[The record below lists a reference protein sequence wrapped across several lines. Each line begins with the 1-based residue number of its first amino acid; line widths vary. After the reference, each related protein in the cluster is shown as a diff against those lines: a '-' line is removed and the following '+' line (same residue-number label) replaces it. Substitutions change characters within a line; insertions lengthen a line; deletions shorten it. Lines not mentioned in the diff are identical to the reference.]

1 MPSLNG
7 HLVTV
12 QGLRMTMPTSCC
24 RCGAPSTRQLKTSTA
39 VRGFGSNKTRSI
51 EVPYCTAC
59 AARAKKIQSAR
70 TLLYLQAIGV
80 ALAASGFGFL
90 AAFLPRVVLVGVP
103 VALASLA
110 AVVLR
115 QRVGDGVDDPWGA
128 FLSKGTNKDST
139 FFCTHTEWA
148 QQFAQANGVSAIA
161 GTYRDSVRPW
171 IGALVVALG
180 AAAFV
185 AFAVRPEV
193 YIDNGGAQPAQI
205 WIDGKPSIVA
215 QSTLNKGQTRATI
228 EVPIGTH
235 VFGWSPV
242 GAKAPVGQTK
252 PRKVEWMGDHLYN
265 PNSTAC
271 YWLDV
276 SVYGSA
282 SSKGMQQGPQPVD
295 EFYTFSS
302 INNWFKDNPTS
313 ISTKSSGET
322 RTAINTIKYCQE
334 LTAQGCPVEV
344 RSAFAGCIAKAV
356 AADSKPAIETCV
368 SEAAKTCAGKSSK

>member
-1 MPSLNG
+1 MPSVNG

-24 RCGAPSTRQLKTSTA
+24 RCGAPSTQQLKTSTA

-51 EVPYCTAC
+51 EVPYCGTC

-70 TLLYLQAIGV
+70 TFLFLQAIGV
-80 ALAASGFGFL
+80 ALFASGFGFI
-90 AAFLPRVVLVGVP
+90 AAFLPRLVLVVVP
-103 VALASLA
+103 VALATLA

-115 QRVGDGVDDPWGA
+115 QRVGDTVDNPWGA
-128 FLSKGTNKDST
+128 FLRKGTNKDST
-139 FFCTHTEWA
+139 FFCTHADWA

-161 GTYRDSVRPW
+161 GTYNDSVRPW
-171 IGALVVALG
+171 IAALIVAL
-180 AAAFV
+180 ASAAFV

-193 YIDNGGAQPAQI
+193 YVDNGAAQQVQI

-215 QSTLNKGQTRATI
+215 ASTLNKGQTRATI

-276 SVYGSA
+276 STYGSA
-282 SSKGMQQGPQPVD
+282 SAKGMQQGPQPLD
-295 EFYTFSS
+295 EFYTFKS
-302 INNWFKDNPTS
+302 ISNWFKDNPSS

-322 RTAINTIKYCQE
+322 RTAINTMKVCQE
-334 LTAQGCPVEV
+334 LTENECTVEV
-344 RSAFAGCIAKAV
+344 KREF
-356 AADSKPAIETCV
+356 TL
-368 SEAAKTCAGKSSK
+368 CAGKAYAKDDKSAFDACINDAAKSCAGKPHK